1 MLAHQLLMDA
11 LVASLSAAPAI
22 AGGNIQRHRTR
33 PVADGVAQAVSLRVL
48 GSTPQPLAG
57 MGAPIDWSTRIGIEC
72 VGRAGVDSTADQ
84 AAGPVLQA
92 VHSRL
97 CADAALPAAG
107 FDLMPWPELSW
118 DQEDTDERIGAVI
131 AIYTV
136 RHRTT
141 PTDLV
146 HQA

>member
-11 LVASLSAAPAI
+11 LMASLVAAPAV

-33 PVADGVAQAVSLRVL
+33 PVADGVQQAVSLRVL

-57 MGAPIDWSTRIGIEC
+57 LGAPIDWITRIGIEC
-72 VGRAGVDSTADQ
+72 IGRAGTDSTADQ

-92 VHSRL
+92 VHTRL
-97 CADAALPAAG
+97 CTDSALASAG
-107 FDLMPWPELSW
+107 FDLFPWPELSW
-118 DQEDTDERIGAVI
+118 DQEDLDERIGAVI

-146 HQA
+146 HQS

>member
-1 MLAHQLLMDA
+1 MLAHQQLMDA
-11 LVASLSAAPAI
+11 LMASLSASPAV
-22 AGGNIQRHRTR
+22 AGGNIHRHRTR
-33 PVADGVAQAVSLRVL
+33 PVADGVAQSVSLRVL
-48 GSTPQPLAG
+48 SSTPQPLVG
-57 MGAPIDWSTRIGIEC
+57 MHAPIDWITRIGVEC
-72 VGRAGVDSTADQ
+72 VGRAAADSTADQ

-92 VHSRL
+92 VHGRL
-97 CADAALPAAG
+97 CSDAALAGAG

-118 DQEDTDERIGAVI
+118 DQEDLDERIGAVI

-146 HQA
+146 HQS